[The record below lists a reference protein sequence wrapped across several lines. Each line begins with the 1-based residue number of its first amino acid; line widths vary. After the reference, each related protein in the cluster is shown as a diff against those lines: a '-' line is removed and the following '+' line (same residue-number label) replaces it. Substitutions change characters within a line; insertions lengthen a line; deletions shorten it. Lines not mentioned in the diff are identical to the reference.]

1 MRPERWLGRLR
12 YRLGGDQVVEDVRQ
26 GVSVFV
32 QAFNVAASSH
42 PSPLLGTPS
51 TSKRR
56 FNPPRNDSRVHRAL
70 RSSRGTLRTSCR
82 LVSFLSFVSFPFRP
96 LYFPSVGSVPRGP
109 ILSRRRLVTFVATLF
124 CAARCSLFRRTS
136 VALPTRRFGDATVP
150 SAALQGAA
158 ARGVVAGDAEG
169 LLWPSG

>member
-32 QAFNVAASSH
+32 QAFNVAASSY

-56 FNPPRNDSRVHRAL
+56 FNPPRNDSRVHRAS

-82 LVSFLSFVSFPFRP
+82 LVSFLSFVSFPF
-96 LYFPSVGSVPRGP
+96 PS
-109 ILSRRRLVTFVATLF
+109 TLF
-124 CAARCSLFRRTS
+124 PLRRFSTARTHPIPPSPRYVRCHALLRSKVLSLPPHFRRS
-136 VALPTRRFGDATVP
+136 SDPPLWRRNSAVSGPAGSCGTRGRCG
-150 SAALQGAA
+150 
-158 ARGVVAGDAEG
+158 RR
-169 LLWPSG
+169 